1 MMQGFETERLRMR
14 PLDARDEALYCA
26 LYTDPDTMRFIC
38 PPLSAERARRSF
50 CRVILRP
57 RPAEGPFLFSIVA
70 KHGEGVLGLCATSHV
85 DLAGTRAEVGV
96 MLQSGARGQ
105 GYAREALAGMV
116 ASTFREH
123 PAVGTVWVQCSA
135 LNPLVERMV
144 SSIGFQL
151 DRPGATGDG
160 SLAQRIWSVQ
170 RLSWCSTNQQG
181 EVNVECHQ
189 VS

>member
-1 MMQGFETERLRMR
+1 MQGFETARLRMR
-14 PLDARDEALYCA
+14 PLEESDEALYCG
-26 LYTDPDTMRFIC
+26 LYTDVDTMRFIC
-38 PPLSAERARRSF
+38 PPLTREGARRSF
-50 CRVILRP
+50 RKTIQRP
-57 RPAEGPFLFSIVA
+57 RPTQGPYLFAIMQT
-70 KHGEGVLGLCATSHV
+70 HRDDVLGVCAATHV
-85 DLAGTRAEVGV
+85 DASGGRAEVGV

-116 ASTFREH
+116 ARTFREH

-151 DRPGATGDG
+151 DDPADIGEG

-170 RLSWCSTNQQG
+170 RLSWCSTNHQG
-181 EVNVECHQ
+181 EGNVERHQ
-189 VS
+189 IS